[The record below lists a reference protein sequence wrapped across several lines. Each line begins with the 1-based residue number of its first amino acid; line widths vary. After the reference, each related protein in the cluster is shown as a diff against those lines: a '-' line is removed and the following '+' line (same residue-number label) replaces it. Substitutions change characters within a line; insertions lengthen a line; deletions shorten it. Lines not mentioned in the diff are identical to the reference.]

1 VGFRVV
7 ERLASRWRAVSGESL
22 PEYAAWWAEP
32 AGRSVALVKP
42 VTFMN
47 RSGLALSA
55 WREHH
60 GLDPAELLVVVDD
73 VYLPVGVLRIR
84 ARGSS
89 GGHQGLES
97 IEAALSGREFAR
109 LRVGVGAQGDRPPGE
124 EQDPGAKLREHV
136 LEEFED
142 DEQDAIAA
150 AIERA
155 ADAAESWLNDGVLA
169 TMNRFN
175 RRVRKEALEP

>member
-1 VGFRVV
+1 M
-7 ERLASRWRAVSGESL
+7 
-22 PEYAAWWAEP
+22 
-32 AGRSVALVKP
+32 P

-55 WREHH
+55 WRERH

-73 VYLPVGVLRIR
+73 VYLPVGALRIR

-97 IEAALSGREFAR
+97 IEAALPGRDFAR
-109 LRVGVGAQGDRPPGE
+109 LRVGVGEAGGERPPGE
-124 EQDPGAKLREHV
+124 GQDPSPMLREHV

-155 ADAAESWLNDGVLA
+155 ADAAEIWLNEGALA
-169 TMNRFN
+169 AMNRFN